1 MHSLPERKRLW
12 RLPRK
17 GVKIMAEENKKEKKE
32 IIYTGDAKIAADN
45 VAFCEKAVED
55 AKAALAQAKAE
66 LKEAYAK
73 QRKEE
78 REARAK
84 KKADAKAAVASALSA
99 DSIEPEEL
107 MAFLESRKGTP
118 VDEV

>member
-1 MHSLPERKRLW
+1 
-12 RLPRK
+12 
-17 GVKIMAEENKKEKKE
+17 MAEENKKEKKE
-32 IIYTGDAKIAADN
+32 IIYAGDAKIAADN
-45 VAFCEKAVED
+45 IAFCEKAVED

-107 MAFLESRKGTP
+107 MAFLESRKGTSA
-118 VDEV
+118 DEA

>member
-1 MHSLPERKRLW
+1 MATAKKRGDNHG
-12 RLPRK
+12 RGKQKR
-17 GVKIMAEENKKEKKE
+17 EKRNL
-32 IIYTGDAKIAADN
+32 YTGDAKIAADN

-78 REARAK
+78 REARARK
-84 KKADAKAAVASALSA
+84 RRMPRLPLPVRCRLT
-99 DSIEPEEL
+99 PL
-107 MAFLESRKGTP
+107 SRKN
-118 VDEV
+118 

>member
-1 MHSLPERKRLW
+1 
-12 RLPRK
+12 
-17 GVKIMAEENKKEKKE
+17 MAEENKKEKKE

-84 KKADAKAAVASALSA
+84 KKAVASALSA

-107 MAFLESRKGTP
+107 MAFLESRKGTSA
-118 VDEV
+118 DEA

>member
-1 MHSLPERKRLW
+1 
-12 RLPRK
+12 
-17 GVKIMAEENKKEKKE
+17 MAEEVKKEKKE

-55 AKAALAQAKAE
+55 AKAALAQAKA
-66 LKEAYAK
+66 AYAK